1 MRLLGKATSFM
12 GVWDKHGIGNQ
23 SRSLL
28 LRVDDNLSWHTFL
41 GEHGSSQ
48 SELHPP
54 GRLAH
59 CPHSHH
65 PLWTLCYPLIQSP
78 CPLSLLPIHS
88 LHSNLHKTQRYKEFM
103 KTCIAIIFTN
113 FRVEVF
119 ILRIRSKGGG
129 HLHSITDNYWLKRE
143 KDEVNDNKC
152 QHWLNLSSGCWWP
165 FT

>member
-1 MRLLGKATSFM
+1 MTTFPDTPSWGNMALL
-12 GVWDKHGIGNQ
+12 
-23 SRSLL
+23 
-28 LRVDDNLSWHTFL
+28 NLSSILLDILPT
-41 GEHGSSQ
+41 
-48 SELHPP
+48 
-54 GRLAH
+54 AH
-59 CPHSHH
+59 SHSHH

-129 HLHSITDNYWLKRE
+129 HLHSITDNY
-143 KDEVNDNKC
+143 
-152 QHWLNLSSGCWWP
+152 
-165 FT
+165 